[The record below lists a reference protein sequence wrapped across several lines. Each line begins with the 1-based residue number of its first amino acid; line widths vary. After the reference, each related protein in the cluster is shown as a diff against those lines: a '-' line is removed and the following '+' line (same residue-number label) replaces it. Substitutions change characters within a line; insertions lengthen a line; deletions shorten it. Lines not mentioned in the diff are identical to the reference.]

1 MNEPMNKQSQSFILT
16 FLKMESAGGI
26 LLIFAAALAIVCAN
40 SFLDEYYRLLLETPV
55 EIRIG
60 ALEIVKP
67 LLLWINDGLMAVF
80 FFLIGLELKRELLE
94 GELSDR
100 RNIILPGVGAVGG
113 MVAPALI
120 YVYFN
125 RGDDIALQG
134 WAIPAA
140 TDIAFALGVL
150 ALLGSRV
157 PTSIKVFLT
166 SLAIFDDV
174 GAILI
179 IALFYTAN
187 ISFPALLVI
196 AVCIPVL
203 VLLNRGDV
211 AAKSP
216 YVMIGI
222 IMWVAMLK
230 SGVHA
235 TLAGVLLA
243 MFIPMRSK
251 SDPDL
256 SPLKTLEHD
265 LHSLVAFF
273 VLPVF
278 AFVNAG
284 LDFRAVNIEQV
295 FHGVPIGIALGLFA
309 GNQIG
314 IFGLC
319 WLAIKLKL
327 ARLPVGMNLLSL
339 YGTAAL
345 CGIGFTMSLFI
356 GSLAFEETGVN
367 LLFDERLGIILGSI
381 ASGVVGFL
389 VLGFSLSK
397 TEPSALAGAFSAG
410 GSLQRP
416 RESLQRRWEPSALAR
431 EPSAL
436 AKEPSAP
443 AKD

>member
-1 MNEPMNKQSQSFILT
+1 MYCEPMNEPMNKQSQSFILT

-187 ISFPALLVI
+187 ISFTALLVI

-397 TEPSALAGAFSAG
+397 TEPSA
-410 GSLQRP
+410 
-416 RESLQRRWEPSALAR
+416 
-431 EPSAL
+431 
-436 AKEPSAP
+436 
-443 AKD
+443 